1 MEKQIQQI
9 QSQNERDNA
18 VALEKHENLE
28 KQQRDLIRNLELD
41 NQKLIE

>member
-1 MEKQIQQI
+1 
-9 QSQNERDNA
+9 